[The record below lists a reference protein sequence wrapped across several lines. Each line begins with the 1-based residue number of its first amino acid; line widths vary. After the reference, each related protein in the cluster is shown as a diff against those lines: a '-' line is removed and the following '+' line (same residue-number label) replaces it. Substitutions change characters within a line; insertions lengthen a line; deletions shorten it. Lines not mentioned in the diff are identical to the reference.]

1 MRRKEVGVNSEKHVA
16 SDVRFA
22 LNSSLCAD
30 TMTTGHNPLRSV
42 KGIDKLTSRRGPTL
56 PDTARFSPYL
66 DGRAHS
72 DAILN
77 SALHEIPTFLQVNS

>member
-1 MRRKEVGVNSEKHVA
+1 MTSNNESDSDKSGRREGYIPSYLPQSIGKGAE
-16 SDVRFA
+16 DA
-22 LNSSLCAD
+22 L
-30 TMTTGHNPLRSV
+30 

-72 DAILN
+72 DAILS
-77 SALHEIPTFLQVNS
+77 SASHEIPTFLHVNS